1 VRSRTQAGLLV
12 IIGLIALTAAV
23 NGLYLNFVKPGLR
36 IPLVAAGLVL
46 VGLGAYAL
54 LAPTRS
60 TGTFADPDG
69 HTQADSGSDS
79 GTEPGAHASHDHGRG
94 PRVGWLLVV
103 PFLILGVVVP
113 PPLGSFSA
121 QQDSGQLRPSAVSG
135 DLAALK
141 AGPEPVAMSL
151 GEYSARALFDEGKSL
166 QGRRVR
172 LTGFVSPVDHGTG
185 WALTRMA
192 LSCCAADGYAIKVDV
207 VGGER
212 LPDDTWIELVGTWQ
226 PTPADV
232 DPASALAML
241 RIEEQRTVRAPAQPY
256 E

>member
-12 IIGLIALTAAV
+12 IIGLIALTAAL

-36 IPLVAAGLVL
+36 IPLVSAGAVL
-46 VGLGAYAL
+46 VGLGAYGL
-54 LAPTRS
+54 LVPTRG
-60 TGTFADPDG
+60 TGAVTDPDRR
-69 HTQADSGSDS
+69 ADDDLGS
-79 GTEPGAHASHDHGRG
+79 EPGRHGEHAHSHG
-94 PRVGWLLVV
+94 PRVGWLLVL

-121 QQDSGQLRPSAVSG
+121 QQDSGRLRSTAVAE
-135 DLAALK
+135 DLAALD
-141 AGPEPVAMSL
+141 AGPEPVPMSL
-151 GEYSARALFDEGKSL
+151 GDYSARALFDEGKSL

-207 VGGER
+207 IGGER
-212 LPDDTWIELVGTWQ
+212 LPDDTWIEAVGTWQ
-226 PTPADV
+226 PTPADA
-232 DPASALAML
+232 DPASALAVL
-241 RIEEQRTVRAPAQPY
+241 RIDEMRTVRAPAQPY

>member
-1 VRSRTQAGLLV
+1 VRSRNQAGLLV

-36 IPLVAAGLVL
+36 IPLVFAGLVL
-46 VGLGAYAL
+46 VALGAYGL
-54 LAPTRS
+54 LMPTRPR
-60 TGTFADPDG
+60 GTFTDRGPQVG
-69 HTQADSGSDS
+69 
-79 GTEPGAHASHDHGRG
+79 HDHGRG

-121 QQDSGQLRPSAVSG
+121 QQDSGQLRSTAVAE
-135 DLAALK
+135 DLAALDS
-141 AGPEPVAMSL
+141 GPEPVPMSL

-172 LTGFVSPVDHGTG
+172 LTGFVSTVDHGTG

-207 VGGER
+207 IGGER
-212 LPDDTWIELVGTWQ
+212 LPDDTWLEVVGTWQ
-226 PTPADV
+226 PTPADA
-232 DPASALAML
+232 DPASALAVL
-241 RIEEQRTVRAPAQPY
+241 RIEEMRTVKTPAQPY